1 MSKSKL
7 IKRLS
12 WYYPLEKLHAFVT
25 FPVLLIYVFFMYS
38 LKESVFLV
46 YGLLICIC
54 ILYQG
59 QHYWKLKLK
68 KLKRENFDNDKNIQF
83 FQFFKKIN
91 LILIGLIPFFFIIQ
105 MESYDW
111 NFANNKLLY
120 WGLAANIFGVL
131 EYINYYHTQLM
142 IDNPADVYYVLRN
155 KKLKQASL
163 AKDLLDGEF

>member
-1 MSKSKL
+1 M
-7 IKRLS
+7 
-12 WYYPLEKLHAFVT
+12 EKLHAFVT
-25 FPVLLIYVFFMYS
+25 FPALLIYVLYSYS
-38 LKESVFLV
+38 LKESIFLV

-68 KLKRENFDNDKNIQF
+68 KLKGESFDNDKNIRF

-91 LILIGLIPFFFIIQ
+91 LILMGLIPFVFIVQ
-105 MESYDW
+105 MEYYDW

-120 WGLAANIFGVL
+120 WGLAANIFGIL
-131 EYINYYHTQLM
+131 EHVNYYHTQLM
-142 IDNPADVYYVLRN
+142 VDNPADVNYILRN

>member
-12 WYYPLEKLHAFVT
+12 WYYPMEKLHAFVT
-25 FPVLLIYVFFMYS
+25 FPALLIYVLYSYS
-38 LKESVFLV
+38 LKESIFLV

-68 KLKRENFDNDKNIQF
+68 KLKGESFDNDKNIRF

-91 LILIGLIPFFFIIQ
+91 LILMGLIPFVFIVQ
-105 MESYDW
+105 MEYYDW

-120 WGLAANIFGVL
+120 WGLAANIFGIL
-131 EYINYYHTQLM
+131 EHINYYHTQLM
-142 IDNPADVYYVLRN
+142 VDNLADVNYILRN

-163 AKDLLDGEF
+163 AKDLLNGKF

>member
-1 MSKSKL
+1 M
-7 IKRLS
+7 
-12 WYYPLEKLHAFVT
+12 EKFHAFVT
-25 FPVLLIYVFFMYS
+25 FPILLIYVLFTYS

-68 KLKRENFDNDKNIQF
+68 NLKRESFDTDKNIRF

-91 LILIGLIPFFFIIQ
+91 LVLIGLTPFIFIVQ
-105 MESYDW
+105 LEYYDW
-111 NFANNKLLY
+111 SIANNKLLY
-120 WGLAANIFGVL
+120 WALAANIFGIL
-131 EYINYYHTQLM
+131 EHINYYHTQLM
-142 IDNPADVYYVLRN
+142 VDNLADVNYILRN

-163 AKDLLDGEF
+163 AKDLLDGKF